1 MSFSDQANEEIHR
14 VILDEWIT
22 WQRPLLISQLGSLLS
37 PPTKAAISETGHG
50 LKRYIQESLED
61 RVRLVPM
68 KNRGGSVAPLKETRD
83 YSDAEL
89 EELYNKRSEPVSST
103 VQIPMYWGDVW
114 RGFQK
119 DLDEGSVRYIIVEP
133 SGRPVVVDAPE
144 GAALPEHAK
153 LIERSDLVLSAPGEA
168 RPSRMSVQQAIENWC
183 VREGVPSNTFEFI
196 RPQYSQ
202 RPEAFA
208 EPAKKTAATV
218 SSKNDR
224 VSSLMRGIDL
234 LNREELARI
243 SIPADLVLA
252 ILERSSSR

>member
-1 MSFSDQANEEIHR
+1 MSFSEQANEEIHR
-14 VILDEWIT
+14 EILKEWTT

-37 PPTKAAISETGHG
+37 SPTKAAISETGHG
-50 LKRYIQESLED
+50 LKRYIQENLEG

-68 KNRGGSVAPLKETRD
+68 KNRGGSVTPLEETRD
-83 YSDAEL
+83 YSDADL
-89 EELYNKRSEPVSST
+89 EELYNKRSEPVSAAA
-103 VQIPMYWGDVW
+103 QIPMYWGDVW

-119 DLDEGSVRYIIVEP
+119 DLDEGSVRYIVVEA

-153 LIERSDLVLSAPGEA
+153 LIERSDLVLSAPGEP
-168 RPSRMSVQQAIENWC
+168 RPSRISVQHAIENWC
-183 VREGVPSNTFEFI
+183 VREGVPSSTFEFI

-202 RPEAFA
+202 RPDAFA
-208 EPAKKTAATV
+208 EPRKRTV
-218 SSKNDR
+218 AISSSGNDR
-224 VSSLMRGIDL
+224 VSPLMRGIDL
-234 LNREELARI
+234 LNRDELARI